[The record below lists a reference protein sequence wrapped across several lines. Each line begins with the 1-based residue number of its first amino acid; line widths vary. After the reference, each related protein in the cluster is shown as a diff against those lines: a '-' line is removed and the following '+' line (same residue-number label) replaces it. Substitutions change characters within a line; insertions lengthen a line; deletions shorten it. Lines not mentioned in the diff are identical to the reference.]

1 MSAMK
6 PLFILLAATL
16 LVGCSRHTKLTV
28 VNASGV
34 ELTKVVASGSDFSVS
49 VGTLATGQ
57 ERRLKLPPRGGSSLS
72 LAFDANGKSFS
83 SPPDGYF
90 ETGFTVTATVAP
102 DFTVKV
108 EGNVK

>member
-1 MSAMK
+1 MK
-6 PLFILLAATL
+6 SFFVLLLAILLA
-16 LVGCSRHTKLTV
+16 GCSRGINLTV

-34 ELTKVVASGSDFSVS
+34 ELTKVVASGSDFSVA
-49 VGTLATGQ
+49 VGKLGAG
-57 ERRLKLPPRGGSSLS
+57 EKRRVGLPPRGGTSLS

-90 ETGFTVTATVAP
+90 ETGFKVTATVAP

-108 EGNVK
+108 ESEL